1 MKQEK
6 KLLRIKEL
14 LAQSSEQ
21 LREVTDVPQKE
32 AMILLGEVLGCE
44 MSWLLT
50 HSDDEISM
58 DDRFE
63 QFLKRRTNHEPLE
76 YILERASFYDREFYV
91 DSRVLIPRPETEILV
106 DKAVELAQTLS
117 EQAHIV
123 EIGSGS
129 GIISIMLSLLLPKA
143 RFTAVDISSDALHVS
158 RHNAQIHGVSE
169 RITFIESSYLDGVQG
184 EIDMIVSNPPYIAN
198 KEPLGIGLSYE
209 PSLALYGGN
218 RGDEML
224 CHIIDLF
231 LARKVKALACEMGY
245 DQRQPMSIYAQ
256 SKGLVIEFYK
266 DLAGLDRG
274 FWIKEK
280 E

>member
-1 MKQEK
+1 M
-6 KLLRIKEL
+6 RIKEL

-21 LREVTDVPQKE
+21 LRDVTDVPQKE
-32 AMILLGEVLGCE
+32 AMILLGEVLGRE

-50 HSDDEISM
+50 HSDDEISSYE
-58 DDRFE
+58 RFE
-63 QFLKRRTNHEPLE
+63 QLLKRRISHEPLE
-76 YILERASFYDREFYV
+76 YILGRASFYNREFYV

-106 DKAVELAQTLS
+106 DKVVELAKSLP

-143 RFTAVDISSDALHVS
+143 TFTAVDISADALMVS
-158 RHNAQIHGVSE
+158 QQNAHKHGVDD
-169 RITFIESSYLDGVQG
+169 RITFIESSYLDGVCG
-184 EIDMIVSNPPYIAN
+184 DIDMIVSNPPYIAN
-198 KEPLGIGLSYE
+198 AEPLGIGLSYE

-224 CHIIDLF
+224 CHIIDLYM
-231 LARKVKALACEMGY
+231 ARNVKVLACEMGY
-245 DQRQPMSIYAQ
+245 DQRQPMSLYAQ
-256 SKGLVIEFYK
+256 SKGLEIEFYK

-280 E
+280 K

>member
-1 MKQEK
+1 
-6 KLLRIKEL
+6 LRIKEL

-21 LREVTDVPQKE
+21 LRDVTDVPQKE
-32 AMILLGEVLGCE
+32 AMILLGEVSGRE

-50 HSDDEISM
+50 HSDDEISS
-58 DDRFE
+58 DERFE
-63 QFLKRRTNHEPLE
+63 QLLKRRANHEPLE

-106 DKAVELAQTLS
+106 DKAVELAKTLP

-129 GIISIMLSLLLPKA
+129 GIISVMLSLLLPKA
-143 RFTAVDISSDALHVS
+143 RFTAVDISVDALMVS
-158 RHNAQIHGVSE
+158 QENAQKHGVND

-231 LARKVKALACEMGY
+231 LARNVKVLACEMGY
-245 DQRQPMSIYAQ
+245 DQRQPMNLYAQ
-256 SKGLVIEFYK
+256 SKGLAIEFYK

>member
-1 MKQEK
+1 LKK

-14 LAQSSEQ
+14 LAQSAEQ
-21 LREVTDVPQKE
+21 LRDVTDIPQKE

-50 HSDDEISM
+50 HSDDEISV
-58 DDRFE
+58 DERFK
-63 QFLKRRTNHEPLE
+63 QLLKRRVNHEPLE
-76 YILERASFYDREFYV
+76 YILERASFYNREFYV

-106 DKAVELAQTLS
+106 DKAVELAKTLP

-123 EIGSGS
+123 EIGCGS
-129 GIISIMLSLLLPKA
+129 GIISIMLSILLPKA
-143 RFTAVDISSDALHVS
+143 TFTAVDISSEALHVS
-158 RHNAQIHGVSE
+158 RHNAQIYGVSE
-169 RITFIESSYLDGVQG
+169 RITFIEGSYLDGVNG

-198 KEPLGIGLSYE
+198 EETLGIGLSYE

-231 LARKVKALACEMGY
+231 QEKKVKVLACEMGY
-245 DQRQPMSIYAQ
+245 DQRQPMGVYAEAR
-256 SKGLVIEFYK
+256 GLEVEFYK

-280 E
+280 R